1 MTNQP
6 LSKIGHKTVTPIETD
21 GSPQQV
27 GPGDAFVV
35 EKGFEGTWQIQQ
47 KVLKH
52 FSIKLQ

>member
-6 LSKIGHKTVTPIETD
+6 LSKIGNKTVAPIETD